1 MKSIF
6 RKYGVV
12 AAFLSLVAVVCFA
25 TAGKVSAGSNA
36 SGNMYRYTARPSESG
51 KLHVDGTLIKDEKGR
66 TVQLRGVSTHGITWF
81 PKFVD
86 GKIFNYLADDWDAN
100 LVRLAVYSEN
110 YCSGEKEDSLEI
122 LFKGIDEAIAN
133 DMYVLVDWHILND
146 NNPHMH
152 RDEAKAFF
160 ELVTERYADEPA
172 VLYEI
177 CNEPNSGTTWLDI
190 YNYANYIIPTIRAKS
205 PDSIVIVGTPEYD
218 RAILDPLTQLLE
230 YKNVM
235 YALHFYA
242 TSHTDGMRRNL
253 RYALMEGLP
262 VFVTECGLSEDS
274 GDGTVDYR
282 SASLWF
288 KIMNHNNVSYAV
300 WSLSNKDEASAMFKP
315 TYMPP
320 AIPRDKDLT
329 AVGKWVKQVI
339 SGVDPSQIVVDNKVH
354 EKSFSEKFSSWI
366 VQSLGDTGIRAISRW
381 YVFLLISAVLMVL
394 TIVLIRLYEKKTG
407 EVTRT
412 YEDILRAGNRQG
424 PIMMSMRD
432 IVYRIVLVVAV
443 ILSIMYFG
451 WRIFYSI
458 PFEFGV
464 VPSIACILLLVVEL
478 IGFVESL
485 ILYTGLMGMKRYP
498 VPRIEDEQFPDVD
511 IFIATYNEPADLLTK
526 TINGCN
532 NLKYPDKSKVHVWLC
547 DDNRRPEIRE
557 LASKM
562 GIGYFDRPD
571 NEGAKAGN
579 LNHALGL
586 TSAPYVVTLDADMIP
601 KSDFLLKTIPY
612 FVDAELRMKDVKE
625 EEKLHLALLQT
636 PQSFYDPDL
645 FQHALY
651 SEKHAPNEQDFFYRT
666 IEVAKASTNSV
677 IYGGSNTVLSRK
689 ALEDIGGFYTGS
701 ITEDFA
707 TGFLLEEKGYI
718 SLATGEPLANGQAP
732 HTYNEHI
739 KQRIRWGRGVIAT
752 ARQLKIFKS
761 TGMTMKQKLSY
772 YSSVS
777 YWYSSLKSLVY
788 IMSPLLFAVFAIPVL
803 KCNWLE
809 LVVFWLPMYIM
820 QDVCLRLFSNNS
832 VSLKWSGI
840 YETGVF
846 PFMII
851 PIIQEGIGITLSKF
865 KVTDKSGRPGKKQT
879 DIRHMIPFAIIL
891 VLSIIGIVRVFTL
904 INKMQIIGLI
914 ILLFWISRNMYYVVM
929 ALFLV
934 DGRDSEADSIVVI
947 DAEPVTVT
955 DREDESRV
963 FYGVTTRLTDHN
975 ITVFLDECE
984 DMGLGTKVTVNIDTG
999 DYEASFDGVVT
1010 NVRGLK
1016 EGNNSAYAIE
1026 ILDLKGNELSY
1037 DQILYDRIPSLP
1049 QSLQRDWGMLAHM
1062 WQNIAYR
1069 VARTRIRN

>member
-1 MKSIF
+1 MKRVIG
-6 RKYGVV
+6 KYGVV

-25 TAGKVSAGSNA
+25 TAGEVRAGGNT
-36 SGNMYRYTARPSESG
+36 SGNTYRYTARPGESG
-51 KLHVDGTLIKDEKGR
+51 ALHVEGTLIKDEMGR

-110 YCSGEKEDSLEI
+110 YCNGEKEDSLEI

-146 NNPHMH
+146 NNPHMN
-152 RDEAKAFF
+152 REQAKEFF
-160 ELVTERYADEPA
+160 ETVTARYADEPA

-190 YNYANYIIPTIRAKS
+190 YNYANYIIPVIRANS
-205 PDSIVIVGTPEYD
+205 PDSIVIVGTPDYD
-218 RAILDPLTQLLE
+218 RAILDPLTAPLE
-230 YKNVM
+230 FENVM
-235 YALHFYA
+235 YTLHFYA
-242 TSHTDGMRRNL
+242 ASHTDGMRKNL
-253 RYALMEGLP
+253 RLALMNGLP

-282 SASLWF
+282 SAAVWF

-300 WSLSNKDEASAMFKP
+300 WSLSNKDESSALFRP
-315 TYMPP
+315 IYMPP
-320 AIPRDKDLT
+320 KAPRDEDLT
-329 AVGKWVKQVI
+329 EVGKWVKQVV
-339 SGVDPSQIVVDNKVH
+339 SGADPSLIVVDKTVK
-354 EKSFSEKFSSWI
+354 EKSFSEKFESWLI
-366 VQSLGDTGIRAISRW
+366 QSLGETGIRAVSRW
-381 YVFLLISAVLMVL
+381 NLFLIISAAIMILS
-394 TIVLIRLYEKKTG
+394 IVFMKLYVKKTG
-407 EVTRT
+407 RVTRT
-412 YEDILRAGNRQG
+412 YEDILKAGNKQTT
-424 PIMMSMRD
+424 IMLSVRD
-432 IVYRIVLVVAV
+432 ILLRVVLVAT
-443 ILSIMYFG
+443 ILLSIIYFG
-451 WRIFYSI
+451 WRMFFSI
-458 PFEFGV
+458 PIEYGV
-464 VPSIACILLLVVEL
+464 VPSIACIVLLVVEL
-478 IGFVESL
+478 IGFIESL

-498 VPRIEDEQFPDVD
+498 VPEIEDDQFPDVD
-511 IFIATYNEPADLLTK
+511 IFIATYNEPADLLVK

-547 DDNRRPEIRE
+547 DDNRRPEIKE
-557 LASKM
+557 LAKEM

-601 KSDFLLKTIPY
+601 MSDFLLKTIPY

-625 EEKLHLALLQT
+625 EDKLHLALLQT

-752 ARQLKIFKS
+752 AKQLKIFKS
-761 TGMTMKQKLSY
+761 SGLTMKQKLSY

-777 YWYSSLKSLVY
+777 YWFSSLKSLVY

-846 PFMII
+846 PFMLI
-851 PIIQEGIGITLSKF
+851 PIIKEGIGITLSSF

-879 DIRHMIPFAIIL
+879 DIKHMIPFAVIL
-891 VLSIIGIVRVFTL
+891 LLSLIGLVRVITL
-904 INKMQIIGLI
+904 INKMQVIGLV
-914 ILLFWISRNMYYVVM
+914 ILLFWILRNTYYVVM
-929 ALFLV
+929 AMFLV
-934 DGRDSEADSIVVI
+934 DGRDSEGDSIVVI

-963 FYGVTTRLTDHN
+963 FYGVTTRMTDHN
-975 ITVFLDECE
+975 VTVFLDECE
-984 DMGLGTKVTVNIDTG
+984 DMSLGTKVSVDIDTG
-999 DYEASFDGVVT
+999 DYRASFDGVVT

-1049 QSLQRDWGMLAHM
+1049 QSLQRDWGMFVHM

-1069 VARTRIRN
+1069 VARTRIRS